1 MIVQAELSY
10 QEKFCLRNP
19 RSLFKKIKI
28 NGQLTLVGELH
39 PTARSVVVGLWFAKG
54 SRFEKKGEFGAYH
67 FLEHLVFKSDK
78 ALSLLKKIELCGGE
92 VNAFTAHEH
101 TCFHVTVLA
110 QDLELAIR
118 FLAALVKTLKV
129 KPQDFELEKQVIIQ
143 EIKSHH
149 DDIEDE
155 VHRFFLEKT
164 LKGTG
169 LAHSISG
176 SVSDVTS
183 LSLEALQS
191 IHKEQYQMGQQILS
205 IAGQFAFGSTEGLVK
220 KYFGHRSP
228 KGLGVVD
235 PDQGLYD
242 LSSFKT
248 QFTPGV
254 HTFERKT
261 QQLYLLMGFRM
272 GSIFDPQR
280 FAASLFNSWF
290 GQGMMSQLYQ
300 KIREELGLVY
310 FIQSQV
316 VTFLDQGLFLIEA
329 SSEKQ
334 KMPDVIEALVEQIK
348 LLHQEKKSAAVWN
361 KQKRL
366 MRGQILL
373 AADDFEN
380 RMQSVALNQLLF
392 GKNKTPEQFLTELE
406 SVTTREIDRFVA
418 QVFKPENVS
427 VVLYGSDAKKFEP
440 YLKAQ
445 LNNIKG

>member
-1 MIVQAELSY
+1 MIALVELNCP
-10 QEKFCLRNP
+10 EKLCLRNP
-19 RSLFKKIKI
+19 RSLFQKHKI
-28 NGQLTLVGELH
+28 NQQLTLVGELH
-39 PTARSVVVGLWFAKG
+39 PTSRSVVVGLWFPKG
-54 SRFEKKGEFGAYH
+54 SRFENKGEYGAYH
-67 FLEHLVFKSDK
+67 FLEHLVFKSEK
-78 ALSLLKKIELCGGE
+78 ALKLLKKIELCGGE

-110 QDLELAIR
+110 QDLELAIQ
-118 FLAALVKTLKV
+118 FLASLVRPLKV
-129 KPQDFELEKQVIIQ
+129 KAQDFDLEKQVIIQ

-176 SVSDVTS
+176 SVADVNQLNFTK
-183 LSLEALQS
+183 LQA
-191 IHKEQYQMGQQILS
+191 IHKEHYQLGTQIIS
-205 IAGQFAFGSTEGLVK
+205 IAGQFVFNSTLELVK
-220 KYFGHRSP
+220 KYFTKNTLPQLNSDSSRGC
-228 KGLGVVD
+228 
-235 PDQGLYD
+235 YE

-248 QFTPGV
+248 HFTSGV
-254 HTFERKT
+254 HTYERKT
-261 QQLYLLMGFRM
+261 QQLYLLMGFQM
-272 GSIFDPQR
+272 GSIFDSQR

-316 VTFLDQGLFLIEA
+316 ITFLDQGVFLIEA

-334 KMPDVIEALVEQIK
+334 KMPDVIEALIQQIK
-348 LLHQEKKSAAVWN
+348 GLHQVHLPAGVWN

-380 RMQSVALNQLLF
+380 RMQSVALNELLF
-392 GKNKTPEQFLTELE
+392 GKNKTPEQFLAELE
-406 SVTTREIDRFVA
+406 SVTSKQINQFVD
-418 QVFKPENVS
+418 QVFRPENVS

-440 YLKAQ
+440 YLREQIK
-445 LNNIKG
+445 NIKG

>member
-1 MIVQAELSY
+1 MIVPAELSY

-19 RSLFKKIKI
+19 RSLFKKVKI

-39 PTARSVVVGLWFAKG
+39 PTARSVVIGLWFAKG
-54 SRFEKKGEFGAYH
+54 SRFEQKGEFGAYH
-67 FLEHLVFKSDK
+67 FLEHLVFKSNK

-110 QDLELAIR
+110 QDLELAIQ

-176 SVSDVTS
+176 SVADVTS
-183 LSLEALQS
+183 LTLADLQK
-191 IHKEQYQMGQQILS
+191 IHKVHYQKGYQVLS
-205 IAGQFAFGSTEGLVK
+205 IAGQFQFSTTEALIK
-220 KYFGHRSP
+220 KYFGQGGHLSLKNENP
-228 KGLGVVD
+228 
-235 PDQGLYD
+235 QGLYD
-242 LSSFKT
+242 LSSLKT

-254 HTFERKT
+254 YTFERKT

-316 VTFLDQGLFLIEA
+316 VTFLDQGIFLIEA

-334 KMPDVIEALVEQIK
+334 KMPDVIESLVEQIN
-348 LLHQEKKSAAVWN
+348 LLHQEKKSASIWN

-392 GKNKTPEQFLTELE
+392 GKNKTPEQFLAELE
-406 SVTTREIDRFVA
+406 SVTAGDVDCFLKD
-418 QVFKPENVS
+418 VFKPENVS